1 MKIHRVYLLLG
12 SIAGLSLVT
21 VAPSTGAEPLRE
33 PFQLAQNNTLP
44 PLPVGNQG
52 MPPDPDS
59 LPSVVVPQD
68 WEFQVQPDFTN
79 PDFSNFSNDRHNGD
93 SKFYLVYIPGQNQQ
107 TLEKVRLYEPEAFF
121 TQYKGRTVIQVGLFA
136 NRNNAERL
144 ARELEFAGVRSAID
158 SLKPPNTN
166 LSSTVATP
174 AFTTPPVS
182 SANNLPPV
190 NNSMVNPPIDNSFN
204 SPVPP
209 PPGGVNRPRGYFV
222 VIPGNRQELPR
233 LIQEAID
240 AGIPA
245 RQIFTREEP
254 FGPHVAIGPFPD
266 RTTAEQE
273 SGYLQKFGLVDAR
286 IHFGN

>member
-1 MKIHRVYLLLG
+1 MKMNIPRIYLLLG

-21 VAPSTGAEPLRE
+21 VAPPIAVEPSTEPW
-33 PFQLAQNNTLP
+33 QLAQSNTLP

-52 MPPDPDS
+52 MPSDPYS

-68 WEFQVQPDFTN
+68 VEFQVYPDFTN
-79 PDFSNFSNDRHNGD
+79 PSNDRNNGD

-121 TQYKGRTVIQVGLFA
+121 AQYKGRTVIQIGIFA

-144 ARELEFAGVRSAID
+144 ARELEFGGVRSVID
-158 SLKPPNTN
+158 TLKPPNSN

-182 SANNLPPV
+182 SAYNLPPV
-190 NNSMVNPPIDNSFN
+190 NNSIASPPIGSSFN
-204 SPVPP
+204 APAAPP
-209 PPGGVNRPRGYFV
+209 PPGGVNLPSGYFV

-245 RQIFTREEP
+245 NDIFTREEP

-273 SGYLQKFGLVDAR
+273 SGYLQKFGLDAR